1 MSNLIIYIVLIL
13 VAMVFSLSV
22 VLKKENKYT
31 DLIIGIII
39 FSTIIGIFG
48 IIILT
53 FIPNMQ
59 GSFKSDYDKC
69 NEKYFIENKRKFT
82 TFDGVEKYYIKFRT
96 GKEVETTETFYR
108 IAVPYEYIHNK
119 KNCNF
124 I

>member
-1 MSNLIIYIVLIL
+1 MSNLMIYIVLIL

-48 IIILT
+48 IIIIT

-96 GKEVETTETFYR
+96 GKEIETTETFYR

>member
-1 MSNLIIYIVLIL
+1 MNNLIIYLVLIL
-13 VAMVFSLSV
+13 VVMFFSLSII
-22 VLKKENKYT
+22 LKKENKYT
-31 DLIIGIII
+31 DFIIGVII

-53 FIPNMQ
+53 FIPNIQ

-82 TFDGVEKYYIKFRT
+82 TFDGTEKYYVKFRT
-96 GKEVETTETFYR
+96 GKEIETTETFYK

-119 KNCNF
+119 KHCDF

>member
-96 GKEVETTETFYR
+96 GKEIETTETFYR

>member
-1 MSNLIIYIVLIL
+1 MNNLIIYLVLIL
-13 VAMVFSLSV
+13 VVMFFSLSII
-22 VLKKENKYT
+22 LKKENKYT
-31 DLIIGIII
+31 DFIIGVII

-53 FIPNMQ
+53 FIPNIQ

-69 NEKYFIENKRKFT
+69 NEKYFIENKRKIT
-82 TFDGVEKYYIKFRT
+82 TIDGREKYYVKFRT
-96 GKEVETTETFYR
+96 GKEIETTQTFYN
-108 IAVPYEYIHNK
+108 IAVPYQFIYNK

>member
-96 GKEVETTETFYR
+96 GKERETTETFYR

>member
-1 MSNLIIYIVLIL
+1 MNNLIIYLVLIL
-13 VAMVFSLSV
+13 VVMFFSLSII
-22 VLKKENKYT
+22 LKKENKYT
-31 DLIIGIII
+31 DFIIGVII

-53 FIPNMQ
+53 FIPNIQ

-69 NEKYFIENKRKFT
+69 NEKYFIENKRKIT
-82 TFDGVEKYYIKFRT
+82 TIDGREKYYVKFRT
-96 GKEVETTETFYR
+96 GKEIETTQTFYK
-108 IAVPYEYIHNK
+108 IAVPYQFIYNK

>member
-48 IIILT
+48 IIIIT

-82 TFDGVEKYYIKFRT
+82 TFDGVEKYYVKFRT